1 MESKHK
7 KLKIKTFEERLLTA
21 KERDERKKQREEDH
35 ALAAYYRSISE
46 NNKSAFIVSENPDDE
61 ILEDDAYI
69 WDNDI

>member
-21 KERDERKKQREEDH
+21 EERDERKNQREEDH
-35 ALAAYYRSISE
+35 ALAAYYQSISE
-46 NNKSAFIVSENPDDE
+46 NNEPAFIVSENPDDE